1 MTIRKL
7 RTGGEL
13 PQPSVSAEEKGREH
27 RNILGRAGIAL
38 LLLMLLAMASALADP
53 QPYIQDDADLLTAE
67 EETALYGDMLPVCEY
82 GTPMFWTTTDS
93 GDYELLARSFFHRR
107 LGNGESGTLFVI
119 NMKARQLT
127 VFSDGAIYRVV
138 TDGEAETITDNVFRM
153 AGRGEYYACAANVFR
168 QIRSLMAGERIARPM
183 KLTSNALLALVL
195 SLLMLYLYISLRYET
210 GSGSGRARGAL
221 PVIAAAAAVFAART
235 MNSQARM
242 TRQKK
247 TNISSGSGG
256 SHGGHGGGFSG
267 GGHSSGGGG
276 SHGF

>member
-1 MTIRKL
+1 M
-7 RTGGEL
+7 
-13 PQPSVSAEEKGREH
+13 
-27 RNILGRAGIAL
+27 
-38 LLLMLLAMASALADP
+38 
-53 QPYIQDDADLLTAE
+53 
-67 EETALYGDMLPVCEY
+67 
-82 GTPMFWTTTDS
+82 
-93 GDYELLARSFFHRR
+93 
-107 LGNGESGTLFVI
+107 I
-119 NMKARQLT
+119 NMLYRQLT
-127 VFSDGAIYRVV
+127 IFSDGAVYRTV
-138 TDGEAETITDNVFRM
+138 TRAEAETITDNVFRQ
-153 AGRGEYYACAANVFR
+153 AGRGDYFGCASSVFQ
-168 QIRSLMAGERIARPM
+168 QIRRLMDGEGIARPM

-221 PVIAAAAAVFAART
+221 PVTAAAAAVFAART